1 MRTIDAFISIIEL
14 LSFSI
19 TLPKKTKTTTIA
31 VEVKVQK
38 ILEGLKRGREDYND
52 VIKRLLGESQGEIYA
67 EFILVDNELAQ
78 LHTCVFQLGEDKDA
92 LFFFDGQFIKP
103 ITLEETNKLMKQ
115 PKPILAITREEARV
129 LHNYHEGE
137 DISKL
142 GKLPEWDP
150 DKLLKV
156 LNRITDF
163 LEVQE
168 SA

>member
-1 MRTIDAFISIIEL
+1 M
-14 LSFSI
+14 
-19 TLPKKTKTTTIA
+19 PKKTKTTTIA

-38 ILEGLKRGREDYND
+38 ILEGLKRGRDDYND

-115 PKPILAITREEARV
+115 PKPNISFNVKEAGFLQYALLRCARAGKHKS
-129 LHNYHEGE
+129 LEQRIAKFLGTKEG
-137 DISKL
+137 D
-142 GKLPEWDP
+142 LPSIEGIAD
-150 DKLLKV
+150 
-156 LNRITDF
+156 
-163 LEVQE
+163 
-168 SA
+168 